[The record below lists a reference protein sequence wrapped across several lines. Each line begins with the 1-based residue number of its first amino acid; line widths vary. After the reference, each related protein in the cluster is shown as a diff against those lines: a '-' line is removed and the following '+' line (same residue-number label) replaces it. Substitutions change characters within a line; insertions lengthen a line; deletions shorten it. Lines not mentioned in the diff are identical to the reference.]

1 MLVPRKP
8 RERVLLN
15 NRMAPQTPAKTFD
28 LAALGGVV
36 EPQKQEFNLAAL
48 GGVVEPQ
55 PQSQDSTLARGAKAV
70 ARGTKSLGS
79 GLAGGTADLIS
90 MPYNLAATMFNALKE
105 SKLAKDLDPASRAM
119 LEAEGF
125 YLGES
130 GSPDIP
136 TVPSAVDAVDH
147 GVDSITGGYTQTP
160 ENEKSIHE
168 GLKAVGSMASVGGAA
183 KGAVKLGAN
192 KIGNVLEKFGS
203 TKARDLTAGAISSG
217 VTSYAMENGQNLPV
231 AFGEGIGAGVVAQ
244 SILKNAFKLPTKLAG
259 FGKDSLKLDAI
270 ESSKNLGVDLPNI
283 AATSAKLPNFGYNLL
298 AKAPFLGDELKNNM
312 QTASTQFQK
321 AWGAMLDSVG
331 APKTE
336 ELSKEVSAA
345 YASVKKAI
353 PKDAAVM
360 PSPMLNAIAEI
371 EQELQST
378 FHAEPTKKLFTI
390 MKDIKEALVPK
401 VKLPEGFEKYPKA
414 VQDQIL
420 TELKK
425 DITVAPIPVKVLLRQ
440 KVELNKAMRDKNIFD
455 RTDTDS
461 LGWLKKIQGAT
472 NETLEEYGK
481 QNPKFFKELK
491 QADEKFARTAK
502 REDLDDLLSGK
513 IHDPHTGEV
522 AYTPLV
528 KILKDRDR
536 QKFLKNKLGDSNY
549 EKLEDFV
556 NVAQAMD
563 AVQRNNPNK
572 SGTAVVTATIGF
584 VQYLA
589 GANPTPAIL
598 AGLGAYGTTKLLTNK
613 RFLNLATKFAKEP
626 TEPLAQKLNALV
638 KESTGMTSQALMT
651 GLKGNGDA
659 EDKKLKIRMYDP
671 DNPPLK

>member
-79 GLAGGTADLIS
+79 GLAGGTADFIS

-125 YLGES
+125 YLGEP

-147 GVDSITGGYTQTP
+147 GVDQLTGGYTQTP
-160 ENEKSIHE
+160 DNEKSIHE
-168 GLKAVGSMASVGGAA
+168 GLKAVGSMASIGGAA
-183 KGAVKLGAN
+183 KGAVKFGAN

-203 TKARDLTAGAISSG
+203 TKARDLAAGAISSG

-298 AKAPFLGDELKNNM
+298 AKAPFLGDELKNNI

-472 NETLEEYGK
+472 NETLEEYGT

-626 TEPLAQKLNALV
+626 TEPLAQKLNTLV

-651 GLKGNGDA
+651 GLKGNGDT

>member
-1 MLVPRKP
+1 MGT
-8 RERVLLN
+8 LLN
-15 NRMAPQTPAKTFD
+15 KIDPDFIPDNQQDFANAPDPDFIPD
-28 LAALGGVV
+28 
-36 EPQKQEFNLAAL
+36 N
-48 GGVVEPQ
+48 
-55 PQSQDSTLARGAKAV
+55 SQDSILTRGLKGAARTA
-70 ARGTKSLGS
+70 KSLGS
-79 GLAGGTADLIS
+79 GLVGGTADFIS

-183 KGAVKLGAN
+183 KGAVKFGAN

-401 VKLPEGFEKYPKA
+401 VKLPEGFEKYPKV

-472 NETLEEYGK
+472 NETLEEYGA

-528 KILKDRDR
+528 KVLKDRGR

-659 EDKKLKIRMYDP
+659 EEKKLKIRMYDP

>member
-1 MLVPRKP
+1 MGT
-8 RERVLLN
+8 LLN
-15 NRMAPQTPAKTFD
+15 KIDPDFIPDNQQDFANAPDPDFIPD
-28 LAALGGVV
+28 
-36 EPQKQEFNLAAL
+36 N
-48 GGVVEPQ
+48 
-55 PQSQDSTLARGAKAV
+55 SQDSILTRGLKGAARTA
-70 ARGTKSLGS
+70 KSLGS
-79 GLAGGTADLIS
+79 GLVGGTADFIS

-168 GLKAVGSMASVGGAA
+168 GLKAFGSMASVGGAA
-183 KGAVKLGAN
+183 KGAVKFGAN

-401 VKLPEGFEKYPKA
+401 VKLPEGFEKYPKV

-472 NETLEEYGK
+472 NETLEEYGA

-528 KILKDRDR
+528 KVLKDRGR

-659 EDKKLKIRMYDP
+659 EEKKLKIRMYDP
-671 DNPPLK
+671 DNPPLQ

>member
-15 NRMAPQTPAKTFD
+15 NRMAPQTPAQTFD

-183 KGAVKLGAN
+183 KGAVKFGAN

-231 AFGEGIGAGVVAQ
+231 AFGAGIGAGVVAQ
-244 SILKNAFKLPTKLAG
+244 SIIKNAFKLPTKLAG

-390 MKDIKEALVPK
+390 MKDIKEALAPK

-440 KVELNKAMRDKNIFD
+440 KVELNKVMRDKNIFD

-528 KILKDRDR
+528 KVLKDRDR

-638 KESTGMTSQALMT
+638 KESTGMTSQTLMT

-659 EDKKLKIRMYDP
+659 EAKKLKIRMYDP
-671 DNPPLK
+671 DNPPLT

>member
-1 MLVPRKP
+1 MGT
-8 RERVLLN
+8 LLN
-15 NRMAPQTPAKTFD
+15 KIDPDFIPDNQQDFANAPDPDFIPD
-28 LAALGGVV
+28 
-36 EPQKQEFNLAAL
+36 N
-48 GGVVEPQ
+48 
-55 PQSQDSTLARGAKAV
+55 SQDSILTRGLKGAARTA
-70 ARGTKSLGS
+70 KSLGS
-79 GLAGGTADLIS
+79 GLVGGTADFIS

-168 GLKAVGSMASVGGAA
+168 GLKAFGSMASVGGAA
-183 KGAVKLGAN
+183 KGAVKFGAN

-401 VKLPEGFEKYPKA
+401 VKLPEGFEKYPKV

-472 NETLEEYGK
+472 NETLEEYGA

-528 KILKDRDR
+528 KVLKDRGR

-659 EDKKLKIRMYDP
+659 EEKKLKIRMYDP

>member
-1 MLVPRKP
+1 MGT
-8 RERVLLN
+8 LLN
-15 NRMAPQTPAKTFD
+15 KIDPDFIPDNQQDFANAPDPDFIPD
-28 LAALGGVV
+28 
-36 EPQKQEFNLAAL
+36 N
-48 GGVVEPQ
+48 
-55 PQSQDSTLARGAKAV
+55 SQDSILTRGLKGAARTA
-70 ARGTKSLGS
+70 KSLGS
-79 GLAGGTADLIS
+79 GLVGGTADFIS

-168 GLKAVGSMASVGGAA
+168 GLKAFGSMASVGGAA
-183 KGAVKLGAN
+183 KGAVKFGAN

-360 PSPMLNAIAEI
+360 PSPMLNAISEI

-401 VKLPEGFEKYPKA
+401 VKLPEGFEKYPKV

-472 NETLEEYGK
+472 NETLEEYGA

-528 KILKDRDR
+528 KVLKDRGR

-659 EDKKLKIRMYDP
+659 EEKKLKIRMYDP

>member
-203 TKARDLTAGAISSG
+203 TKARDLAAGGFSSG
-217 VTSYAMENGQNLPV
+217 VTSEALERGQNLPV

>member
-1 MLVPRKP
+1 
-8 RERVLLN
+8 
-15 NRMAPQTPAKTFD
+15 MAPQTPAKTFD

-79 GLAGGTADLIS
+79 GLAGGTADFIS

-125 YLGES
+125 YLGEP

-147 GVDSITGGYTQTP
+147 GVDQLTGGYTQTP
-160 ENEKSIHE
+160 DNEKSIHE
-168 GLKAVGSMASVGGAA
+168 GLKAVGSMASIGGAA
-183 KGAVKLGAN
+183 KGAVKFGAN

-203 TKARDLTAGAISSG
+203 TKARDLAAGAISSG

-231 AFGEGIGAGVVAQ
+231 AFGAGIGAGVVAQ

-626 TEPLAQKLNALV
+626 TEPLAQKLNTLV

-651 GLKGNGDA
+651 GLKGNGDT

>member
-15 NRMAPQTPAKTFD
+15 NRMAPQTPAQTFD

-79 GLAGGTADLIS
+79 GLAGGTADFIS

-105 SKLAKDLDPASRAM
+105 SKFAKDLDPTSRAM

-125 YLGES
+125 YLGEP

-147 GVDSITGGYTQTP
+147 GVDQLTGGYTQTP
-160 ENEKSIHE
+160 DNEKSIHE

-183 KGAVKLGAN
+183 KGAVKFGAN

-425 DITVAPIPVKVLLRQ
+425 DISVAPIPVKVLLRQ

-472 NETLEEYGK
+472 NETLEEYGT

-528 KILKDRDR
+528 KILKDRGR

-589 GANPTPAIL
+589 GANPTPAVL

-659 EDKKLKIRMYDP
+659 EEKKLKIRMYDP

>member
-1 MLVPRKP
+1 MAVKSLGELGIPSSSSNRPGKVKSLAELGIRP
-8 RERVLLN
+8 LN
-15 NRMAPQTPAKTFD
+15 SSSVQSSSSSQKAAPK
-28 LAALGGVV
+28 V
-36 EPQKQEFNLAAL
+36 EPQSQESLA
-48 GGVVEPQ
+48 
-55 PQSQDSTLARGAKAV
+55 TRGAKGV
-70 ARGTKSLGS
+70 ARTAKSIGS
-79 GLAGGTADLIS
+79 GLVGGTADLIS

-105 SKLAKDLDPASRAM
+105 SKFAKDLDPSSRAM

-125 YLGES
+125 YLGEP

-136 TVPSAVDAVDH
+136 TVPSAVDAVDR
-147 GVDSITGGYTQTP
+147 GVDTITGGYTQTP
-160 ENEKSIHE
+160 DNEKSIHE
-168 GLKAVGSMASVGGAA
+168 GLKAAGSMASVGGAA
-183 KGAVKLGAN
+183 KGAVKFGAN
-192 KIGNVLEKFGS
+192 RIGKTLEKLGS
-203 TKARDLTAGAISSG
+203 TKARDLAAGGIASG
-217 VTSYAMENGQNLPV
+217 VTSEAMENGQNLPV

-244 SILKNAFKLPTKLAG
+244 SIPKIVTALRKNSANAFKLPTKLAG

-626 TEPLAQKLNALV
+626 SEPLAQKLNALV

-651 GLKGNGDA
+651 GLKGN
-659 EDKKLKIRMYDP
+659 EDG
-671 DNPPLK
+671 